1 MNVLAVIPARGGSKG
16 IPRKN
21 LRILAGKPLIWYIIS
36 AARKA
41 KSVDRVVVTTE
52 DEEIALVARRFGAD
66 VVQRPPELAGDAV
79 PLDPVVDHAV
89 REVEASGFKPDIV
102 LTLQP
107 TSPLLKPESIDKAVE
122 ILAGGEAE
130 TVISVIDRTHLY
142 WTVDEQGR
150 YKPLYKER
158 LNRQYLPPLYQETGG
173 IIGSV
178 RRVVTPKSR
187 IGEKLTLIELSR
199 DEAVDID
206 SDLDWWVVEKLL
218 QRRRIAFRVDG
229 YREIGLGH
237 VYRALTLAHRI
248 LDHEIFF
255 VMDERFPLGIR
266 LVRDR
271 NYRVVEFSGDP
282 VRALEELK
290 PDVVINDILDTDA
303 DYVRALK
310 ARGFFVVNFEDL
322 GPGALEADVVINALY
337 SDPLPK
343 PHHYYGPEY
352 VCLREEFYSAQPRS
366 LRRKVSRVLVTFGG
380 TDPAN
385 LTAKALRALDRVEG
399 DFDVTCVLG
408 LGYSHAQELERL
420 LPALKRKI
428 TVRRNIR
435 SMSEEIRRADLAITS
450 AGRTVYEMAALGTP
464 TVVMAQNERE
474 MRHLFANA
482 EHGVANLGLGT
493 QVSDDELV
501 AKLRELLDDFEV
513 RREMRERMLAV
524 DLRSSVE
531 NVLRV
536 IFETFEKWQA
546 ENSRKERE
554 VKEVEG
560 D

>member
-1 MNVLAVIPARGGSKG
+1 MNVLAVVPARGGSKG

-36 AARKA
+36 AAKKA
-41 KSVDRVVVTTE
+41 KRVDRVVVTTE
-52 DEEIALVARRFGAD
+52 DEEIALVARRFGAE
-66 VVQRPPELAGDAV
+66 VVHRPPELAGDAV

-89 REVEASGFKPDIV
+89 REVEASGFKADIV

-107 TSPLLKPESIDKAVE
+107 TSPLLKPESIDRAVE
-122 ILAGGEAE
+122 ILARGEAE

-142 WTVDEQGR
+142 WTVDEEGR

-173 IIGSV
+173 IIGSM
-178 RRVVTPKSR
+178 RRVVTAKSR
-187 IGEKLTLIELSR
+187 IGTKLTLIELSR

-255 VMDERFPLGIR
+255 VMDSRFPLGIR

-290 PDVVINDILDTDA
+290 PDLVINDVLDTEA
-303 DYVRALK
+303 EYVRALK
-310 ARGFFVVNFEDL
+310 ERGFFVVNFEDL

-343 PHHYYGPEY
+343 PHHYYGPDY
-352 VCLREEFYSAQPRS
+352 VCLREEFYSAQPRT
-366 LRRKVSRVLVTFGG
+366 LRRNVTRVLVTFGG
-380 TDPAN
+380 TDPGN
-385 LTAKALRALDRVEG
+385 LTAKALRALDKVRG

-408 LGYSHAQELERL
+408 LGFSHAEELEKL
-420 LPALKRKI
+420 LATLKRKV

-482 EHGVANLGLGT
+482 EHGVANLGLGV
-493 QVSDDELV
+493 QVSVEELIGKLQELV
-501 AKLRELLDDFEV
+501 DDYEV

-524 DLRSSVE
+524 NLRSSVE

-536 IFETFEKWQA
+536 IFETFEKWQT
-546 ENSRKERE
+546 ENARKERE
-554 VKEVEG
+554 VEEAKG

>member
-1 MNVLAVIPARGGSKG
+1 MNVLAVVPARGGSKG

-36 AARKA
+36 AAKKA
-41 KSVDRVVVTTE
+41 KRVDRVVVTTE
-52 DEEIALVARRFGAD
+52 DEEIALVARRFGAE
-66 VVQRPPELAGDAV
+66 VVHRPPELAGDAV

-89 REVEASGFKPDIV
+89 REVEASGFKADIV

-107 TSPLLKPESIDKAVE
+107 TSPLLKPESIDRAVE
-122 ILAGGEAE
+122 ILARGEAE

-142 WTVDEQGR
+142 WTVDEEGR

-173 IIGSV
+173 IIGSM
-178 RRVVTPKSR
+178 RRVVTAKSR
-187 IGEKLTLIELSR
+187 IGSKLTLIELSR

-255 VMDERFPLGIR
+255 VMDSRFPLGIR

-290 PDVVINDILDTDA
+290 PDLVINDVLDTEA
-303 DYVRALK
+303 EYVRALK
-310 ARGFFVVNFEDL
+310 ERGFFVVNFEDL

-343 PHHYYGPEY
+343 PHHYYGPDY
-352 VCLREEFYSAQPRS
+352 VCLREEFYSAQPRT
-366 LRRKVSRVLVTFGG
+366 LRRKVTRVLVTFGG
-380 TDPAN
+380 TDPGN
-385 LTAKALRALDRVEG
+385 LTAKALRALDKVRG

-408 LGYSHAQELERL
+408 LGFSHAEELEKL
-420 LPALKRKI
+420 LATLKRKV

-482 EHGVANLGLGT
+482 EHGVANLGLGV
-493 QVSDDELV
+493 QVSVEELIGKLQELV
-501 AKLRELLDDFEV
+501 DDYEV

-524 DLRSSVE
+524 NLRSSVE

-536 IFETFEKWQA
+536 IFETFEKWQT
-546 ENSRKERE
+546 ENARKERE
-554 VKEVEG
+554 VEEAKG

>member
-1 MNVLAVIPARGGSKG
+1 MNVLAVVPARGGSKG

-36 AARKA
+36 AAKKA
-41 KSVDRVVVTTE
+41 KRVDRVVVTTE
-52 DEEIALVARRFGAD
+52 DEEIALVARRFGAE
-66 VVQRPPELAGDAV
+66 VVHRPPELAGDAV

-89 REVEASGFKPDIV
+89 REVEASGFKADIV

-107 TSPLLKPESIDKAVE
+107 TSPLLKPESIDRAVE
-122 ILAGGEAE
+122 ILARGEAE

-142 WTVDEQGR
+142 WTVDEEGR

-173 IIGSV
+173 IIGSM
-178 RRVVTPKSR
+178 RRVVTAESR
-187 IGEKLTLIELSR
+187 IGSKLTLIELSR

-255 VMDERFPLGIR
+255 VMDSRFPLGIR

-290 PDVVINDILDTDA
+290 PDLVINDVLDTEA
-303 DYVRALK
+303 EYVRALK
-310 ARGFFVVNFEDL
+310 ERGFFVVNFEDL

-343 PHHYYGPEY
+343 PHHYYGPDY
-352 VCLREEFYSAQPRS
+352 VCLREEFYSAQPRT
-366 LRRKVSRVLVTFGG
+366 LRRNVTRVLVTFGG
-380 TDPAN
+380 TDPGN
-385 LTAKALRALDRVEG
+385 LTAKALRALDKVRG

-408 LGYSHAQELERL
+408 LGFSHAEELEKL
-420 LPALKRKI
+420 LATLKRKV

-482 EHGVANLGLGT
+482 EHGVANLGLGV
-493 QVSDDELV
+493 QVSVEELIGKLQELV
-501 AKLRELLDDFEV
+501 DDYEV

-524 DLRSSVE
+524 NLRSSVE

-536 IFETFEKWQA
+536 IFETFEKWQT
-546 ENSRKERE
+546 ENARKERE
-554 VKEVEG
+554 VEEAKG

>member
-21 LRILAGKPLIWYIIS
+21 LRILAGKPLIWYIIN
-36 AARKA
+36 AAKKA
-41 KSVDRVVVTTE
+41 RSVDRVVVTTE
-52 DEEIALVARRFGAD
+52 DEEIALVAQRFGAE

-89 REVEASGFKPDIV
+89 RTVEESGFQPDIV

-107 TSPLLKPESIDKAVE
+107 TSPLLKPQSIDRAVE
-122 ILAGGEAE
+122 ILASGEAE

-142 WTVDEQGR
+142 WTVDEEGR
-150 YKPLYKER
+150 YRPLYKER
-158 LNRQYLPPLYQETGG
+158 LNRQYLPPLFQETGG

-218 QRRRIAFRVDG
+218 QRRRIVFRVDG

-237 VYRALTLAHRI
+237 VYRTLTLAHRI
-248 LDHEIFF
+248 LDHEILFL
-255 VMDERFPLGIR
+255 MDSRYPLGIR

-290 PDVVINDILDTDA
+290 PDLVINDILDTEE
-303 DYVRALK
+303 DYIRALK

-322 GPGALEADVVINALY
+322 GPGALLADVVINALY

-343 PHHYYGPEY
+343 PRHYYGPEY
-352 VCLREEFYSAQPRS
+352 VCLREEFYSAQPRP
-366 LRRKVSRVLVTFGG
+366 LRRTVNRVLVTFGG

-399 DFDVTCVLG
+399 DFSVTCVLG
-408 LGYSHAQELERL
+408 LGYSHTAGLEKL
-420 LPALKRKI
+420 LPTLKRKV

-435 SMSEEIRRADLAITS
+435 SMSEEIRRADLAVTS

-493 QVSDDELV
+493 RVSEEELV
-501 AKLRELLDDFEV
+501 AKLRELVNDFEV
-513 RREMRERMLAV
+513 RAEMRERMLAV

-536 IFETFEKWQA
+536 IFEAFEKWQA
-546 ENSRKERE
+546 VNSKSQRE
-554 VKEVEG
+554 S